1 MRGGA
6 GHGRVSNSLF
16 GSGHG
21 HDFEASS
28 VFRYL
33 AERKYTQRRPAQ
45 SMEGSEKGRGKA
57 GVEEPNSLQE
67 PNMPKHHDGK
77 ALSPT
82 EGKPMP
88 PPMPP
93 PIYGGA
99 GVNGGM
105 NTLEM
110 AEAMR
115 KHP

>member
-1 MRGGA
+1 M
-6 GHGRVSNSLF
+6 HGVSNSLF

-45 SMEGSEKGRGKA
+45 SMEGSQKGTGKG

-67 PNMPKHHDGK
+67 PNLPKHHDGK

-93 PIYGGA
+93 PPMGIYGGA

-110 AEAMR
+110 ADAMR

>member
-1 MRGGA
+1 
-6 GHGRVSNSLF
+6 L
-16 GSGHG
+16 
-21 HDFEASS
+21 
-28 VFRYL
+28 
-33 AERKYTQRRPAQ
+33 
-45 SMEGSEKGRGKA
+45 
-57 GVEEPNSLQE
+57 
-67 PNMPKHHDGK
+67 PKHHDGK

-93 PIYGGA
+93 PPMGIYGGA

>member
-1 MRGGA
+1 VH
-6 GHGRVSNSLF
+6 GHVSNSLF

-45 SMEGSEKGRGKA
+45 SMEGSQKGRGKG
-57 GVEEPNSLQE
+57 GVEEPPLSLQA
-67 PNMPKHHDGK
+67 PNLPKHHDGK

-88 PPMPP
+88 PPTMG
-93 PIYGGA
+93 IYGGA
-99 GVNGGM
+99 GVNGGI

-115 KHP
+115 KHA

>member
-45 SMEGSEKGRGKA
+45 SMEGSEKGRGKG